1 MLRSRDRKQE
11 RSVSCAK
18 NLVGNVSSCL
28 LFPNSSSIRILTDL
42 VIKTHVFFS
51 QKFHVFYLFICIDDY
66 IKILLHRFACLHK
79 TTLLCKVKLHC
90 WRVVLAMWYWIWGN
104 VLLLLTTWTWTRS
117 VMTLF
122 FQVCIIAWY
131 SMQIKYLNFLFTVQ
145 SSHRVAKLPSIGVC
159 TPVNLLT
166 SSCAWLLCIGLAI
179 VDQFDRSHKR
189 CHNHI
194 KNGKRNYVYSES
206 QTELSWDKCP
216 LKKIQPEQMK
226 GFYLKSREFKTRIK
240 QWASAQGKIPT

>member
-104 VLLLLTTWTWTRS
+104 VLLLTWTWTRS

-131 SMQIKYLNFLFTVQ
+131 SMQIKYLNLALHHDLWDLNHFFYSLF
-145 SSHRVAKLPSIGVC
+145 S
-159 TPVNLLT
+159 LLT
-166 SSCAWLLCIGLAI
+166 GLPNCHPLGFVHLLI
-179 VDQFDRSHKR
+179 S
-189 CHNHI
+189 
-194 KNGKRNYVYSES
+194 
-206 QTELSWDKCP
+206 
-216 LKKIQPEQMK
+216 
-226 GFYLKSREFKTRIK
+226 
-240 QWASAQGKIPT
+240 

>member
-117 VMTLF
+117 VMKLF
-122 FQVCIIAWY
+122 CKFL
-131 SMQIKYLNFLFTVQ
+131 SMQIKYLNLALHNLWGLNHFFIHCSVLL
-145 SSHRVAKLPSIGVC
+145 HGLPSIVVC
-159 TPVNLLT
+159 TPLLN
-166 SSCAWLLCIGLAI
+166 S
-179 VDQFDRSHKR
+179 
-189 CHNHI
+189 
-194 KNGKRNYVYSES
+194 
-206 QTELSWDKCP
+206 
-216 LKKIQPEQMK
+216 
-226 GFYLKSREFKTRIK
+226 
-240 QWASAQGKIPT
+240 